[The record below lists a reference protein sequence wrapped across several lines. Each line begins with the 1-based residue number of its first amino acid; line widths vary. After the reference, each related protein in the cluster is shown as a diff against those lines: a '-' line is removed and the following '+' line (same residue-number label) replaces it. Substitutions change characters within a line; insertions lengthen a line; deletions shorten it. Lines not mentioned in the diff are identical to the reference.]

1 MAARARTAAVEIV
14 RTLRR
19 EGHVAY
25 FAGGCVRDELLG
37 HDPADYDVATD
48 AVPDRLR
55 EIFPRANEVGAAFG
69 VMLVRRHEET
79 VEVATF
85 REESGYSDKRRPDEV
100 RFADAER
107 DARRRDFTINA
118 LFLDP
123 LTREP
128 APQGLANVAGAVID
142 LVGGLAD
149 LRDGL
154 VRAVGDPEVRLAE
167 DHLRAL
173 RAARFAARFGFRLDD
188 ATADAI
194 RRHAGELSGVSRERI
209 GEELRRML
217 APASRAEAV
226 RRIEDLGLDAPALG
240 EPPIGAGPADRC
252 IDRLPVGAG
261 FGLALAA
268 WALDRMRAA
277 DGAPPDAERLRRDA
291 DATASRWRAALCMSN
306 LERDEMAG
314 ALETLARLEL
324 DWSDAG
330 EAVRKR
336 LAASRWF
343 GQGLDLLLARDAAR
357 AAGIEADVQV
367 LESRYGGVAPIP
379 LLSGDALVAI
389 GLPQGPRIGVVLD
402 RVYDAQLEGRI
413 TTERDALDLARSLW
427 EGGAGA

>member
-37 HDPADYDVATD
+37 LDPADYDIATD

-55 EIFPRANEVGAAFG
+55 ELFPRANEVGAAFG

-128 APQGLANVAGAVID
+128 APEGLASVAGAVID

-149 LRDGL
+149 LRNGV
-154 VRAVGDPEVRLAE
+154 VRAVGDPEVRLSE

-173 RAARFAARFGFRLDD
+173 RAARFAARFGFHIDG

-194 RRHAGELSGVSRERI
+194 RRHAGELAGVSRERI

-217 APASRAEAV
+217 APATRAEAV
-226 RRIEDLGLDAPALG
+226 RHIEALGLDAPALDD
-240 EPPIGAGPADRC
+240 GPVGHTPTERC

-268 WALDRMRAA
+268 WALDRLHSAL
-277 DGAPPDAERLRRDA
+277 GAPAPAERIRREA
-291 DATASRWRAALCMSN
+291 GAIATRWRAALCMSN

-324 DWSDAG
+324 DWPAAG
-330 EAVRKR
+330 EAARKR
-336 LAASRWF
+336 LAASHWF
-343 GQGLDLLLARDAAR
+343 GQALDLLGARDEQR
-357 AAGIEADVQV
+357 AAAVEAEVRELQA
-367 LESRYGGVAPIP
+367 RHGGVAPVP
-379 LLSGDALVAI
+379 LLAGDALVAL
-389 GLPQGPRIGVVLD
+389 GFPPGPRIGVVLD
-402 RVYDAQLEGRI
+402 RVYDAQLEGRV
-413 TTERDALDLARSLW
+413 TTESEALALARSLW
-427 EGGAGA
+427 DEGAGA